1 MSDAET
7 DAVLGQLARKSV
19 VSRRRARYVGAEG
32 GQALVDMGD
41 QRFPVPFASAG
52 FVPQV
57 NEPVWVDSVDGSLF
71 MTGPVTPKPGTGVV
85 LTTGDPLVT
94 VTTDFGDFQMPF
106 AGEQPTSGDTVGISW
121 STEPWCVRL
130 STSVDPPPPPPAPTP
145 PAGGVKVAEFRAID
159 AGSVRKGG
167 SHYWNARPWSSP
179 SNYGLWFYGSQ
190 IKDTIPAGAEFVSL
204 EFYSSWAV
212 RRWPNPR
219 WGTHNLFH
227 KSGAPSVAG
236 SAEWEPGDG
245 AGWRTPPWA
254 VDWFNGLKAGGS
266 AAGIALNAQGTGQE
280 EARSLAEDG
289 MSGALRIR
297 WR

>member
-1 MSDAET
+1 MSDVET
-7 DAVLGQLARKSV
+7 EAVQRELGRKSV

-41 QRFPVPFASAG
+41 QRFPVSFASAG
-52 FVPQV
+52 FVPQM

-71 MTGPVTPKPGTGVV
+71 MTGPVVPKPGTGVV
-85 LTTGDPLVT
+85 SITGDPLVT

-130 STSVDPPPPPPAPTP
+130 STSVDPEPPPPNPGTP
-145 PAGGVKVAEFRAID
+145 SRPVRVAEFRAID
-159 AGSVRKGG
+159 AGSVRKGD
-167 SHYWNARPWSSP
+167 SHWWNARPWSSP
-179 SNYGLWFYGSQ
+179 SNFGAWFYGTQ
-190 IKDTIPAGAEFVSL
+190 IKDTIPADAEFVSL
-204 EFYSSWAV
+204 EFYASWA
-212 RRWPNPR
+212 RRRYSAPR
-219 WGTHNLFH
+219 WGVHNLFT
-227 KSGAPSVAG
+227 KSGAPAVSG
-236 SAEWEPGDG
+236 SAEFDTGDG
-245 AGWRTPPWA
+245 WVTFPWA
-254 VDWFNGLKAGGS
+254 ADWFHGLKAGGS

-280 EARSLAEDG
+280 EARSLSEDG

>member
-7 DAVLGQLARKSV
+7 DAVLKELGRKSV

-52 FVPQV
+52 FVPQI
-57 NEPVWVDSVDGSLF
+57 NEPVWVDGVDGSLF
-71 MTGPVTPKPGTGVV
+71 MTGPVAAKPGTGVV
-85 LTTGDPLVT
+85 VTTGDPLVT
-94 VTTDFGDFQMPF
+94 VQTDFGDFAMPF
-106 AGEQPTSGDTVGISW
+106 AGDQPTSGDTVGISW

-130 STSVDPPPPPPAPTP
+130 STSVDPPPPPPAPVP
-145 PAGGVKVAEFRAID
+145 PASGVKVAEFRAVD
-159 AGSVRKGG
+159 AGSVGKGS
-167 SHYWNARPWSSP
+167 SHWWTPRPWSRIAAAS
-179 SNYGLWFYGSQ
+179 
-190 IKDTIPAGAEFVSL
+190 
-204 EFYSSWAV
+204 
-212 RRWPNPR
+212 PR
-219 WGTHNLFH
+219 WGTHNLLW
-227 KSGAPSVAG
+227 KSGAPVVSG
-236 SAEWEPGDG
+236 SAEFDTGDG
-245 AGWRTPPWA
+245 WVSFPWA
-254 VDWFNGLKAGGS
+254 ADWFHGLKAGGS